1 MSDRARFGDF
11 LRAAAARLDAANG
24 RPRRVTTSAE
34 VHDTLRALLRMVT
47 VMSRCITATDTSAR
61 DMAWRHAREPGTWT
75 RASRGPPGPRHG
87 RRVP

>member
-61 DMAWRHAREPGTWT
+61 DMA
-75 RASRGPPGPRHG
+75 
-87 RRVP
+87 